1 MAITTLNLRAL
12 NRSDTASSGQLVTA
26 TSATAMDFQDAS
38 VAGLTKLASTTTADA
53 SSAAITF
60 TSTYVT
66 TTYDLYLLSGWCI
79 PADDGGYL
87 RIRVQSSGSDDTTS
101 SGYGFENVLMGGDN
115 HANDNDETYIRTKSN
130 GTYGGTNSGEGW
142 FLNCWISNPLS
153 SSYPTMFSGTTTI
166 VQQDGNHEASVF
178 SGCRYVSANNGIT
191 VYWDTGN
198 HDTGSTLTL
207 YGVTK

>member
-38 VAGLTKLASTTTADA
+38 AAGLTKLASTTTADA

-60 TSTYVT
+60 SSTYIT

-87 RIRVQSSGSDDTTS
+87 LMRVQSSGSDDSTTN
-101 SGYGFENVLMGGDN
+101 GYGYENANMGGDN
-115 HANDNDETYIRTKSN
+115 HHSTNQETFIRLRSN
-130 GTYGGTNSGEGW
+130 GTYGGTNAGEGW
-142 FLNCWISNPLS
+142 YLNCWINNPLS
-153 SSYPTMFSGTTTI
+153 SSYPTMINGTANV
-166 VQQDGNHEASVF
+166 VQQDGNHEGTVF
-178 SGCRYVSANNGIT
+178 SGARYASANNGIT